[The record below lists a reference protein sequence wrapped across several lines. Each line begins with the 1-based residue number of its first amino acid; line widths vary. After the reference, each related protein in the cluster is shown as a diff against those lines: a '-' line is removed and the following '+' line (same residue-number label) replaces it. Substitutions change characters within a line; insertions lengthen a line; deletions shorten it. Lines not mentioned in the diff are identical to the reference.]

1 MRDTIARCLDR
12 VAEDDDLTVVLR
24 RGAGG
29 AFSTGADMDN
39 AYGCTAS
46 VGSVTTPAGARG
58 PAGGAGSPWTA
69 SHSASTT
76 T

>member
-12 VAEDDDLTVVLR
+12 IAEDDDLTVVLL

-29 AFSTGADMDN
+29 TFSTGADMDN

-46 VGSVTTPAGARG
+46 VGPVTTPAGARG
-58 PAGGAGSPWTA
+58 PASGAGSPWTA